1 MHKMISSVHLP
12 EDSKGPRRL
21 VPLMSLNWLK
31 SRAGRILVHV
41 VLFAWLMIAVYPFF
55 WVIIS
60 SLKFP
65 DEYFRNPLALP
76 TDPQWQHFQ
85 YAWTN
90 MRFQEYFLNSV
101 FVSIAALIGSLS
113 LSACV
118 AFVFARFNFRFKG
131 VLWGFVM
138 FSFLLPGTTALYPM
152 VVLAQKTGLY
162 GSLWALVLIY
172 SAQSVPWNTFFLRSA
187 MESIPLELEDAAIID
202 GASTWQVF
210 VWIILPLTRPALA
223 TMGIFSFLYTWGDFA
238 LPIMLAK
245 SDELFTVAVGT
256 LFLTISGRGAT
267 DPTLVAA
274 GLLISILPVV
284 LIYIFLQR
292 YVVEGLT
299 SGAVKGVG

>member
-1 MHKMISSVHLP
+1 MILSKHLK
-12 EDSKGPRRL
+12 DDPRAHNQ
-21 VPLMSLNWLK
+21 VKPMKNNNWLK
-31 SRAGRILVHV
+31 SRAGRVFVHSF
-41 VLFAWLMIAVYPFF
+41 LIAWLIIAVYPFF

-60 SLKFP
+60 SLKTFN
-65 DEYFRNPLALP
+65 EYFRNPMALP
-76 TDPQWQHFQ
+76 LDPQWQHFQ

-90 MRFQEYFLNSV
+90 MRFQEYFLNSA
-101 FVSIAALIGSLS
+101 FVSIVALIGSLG
-113 LSACV
+113 LSATV

-131 VLWGFVM
+131 ALWGFVL

-152 VVLAQKTGLY
+152 VVFAQKIGLY
-162 GSLWALVLIY
+162 GSLWALILIY

-187 MESIPLELEDAAIID
+187 IETIPRELDEAAIID

-210 VWIILPLTRPALA
+210 WWVILPLARPALA

-245 SDELFTVAVGT
+245 SDKLFTVAVGT
-256 LFLTISGRGAT
+256 LFLTISGRGTT

-274 GLLISILPVV
+274 GLLVSILPVV

-292 YVVEGLT
+292 FVIEGLT

>member
-1 MHKMISSVHLP
+1 MTV
-12 EDSKGPRRL
+12 SKGFQEHGKATPKVRL
-21 VPLMSLNWLK
+21 TINRDWLK
-31 SRAGRILVHV
+31 SRTSRLLVHTA
-41 VLFAWLMIAVYPFF
+41 LFAWLIIAVYPFF

-60 SLKFP
+60 SLKLV

-76 TDPQWQHFQ
+76 IDPQWQHFQ

-90 MRFQEYFLNSV
+90 MRFQEYFLNST
-101 FVSIAALIGSLS
+101 FVSFATLIGSLG
-113 LSACV
+113 LSASV

-152 VVLAQKTGLY
+152 VVLAQKIGLY
-162 GSLWALVLIY
+162 GSLWSLVLVY
-172 SAQSVPWNTFFLRSA
+172 SAQSVPWNAFFLRSA
-187 MESIPLELEDAAIID
+187 MEGIPRELEDAAIID

-210 VWIILPLTRPALA
+210 WWVILPLARPALA

-256 LFLTISGRGAT
+256 LFLTISGKGTT
-267 DPTLVAA
+267 DPTLVAS
-274 GLLISILPVV
+274 GLLISIIPVV

-292 YVVEGLT
+292 FVIEGLT
-299 SGAVKGVG
+299 SGAVKGIG